1 MAYLENKH
9 RGGISGEKGSKY
21 ESFYTTFKVADY
33 LSTTTGVDGDI
44 PEVLFQSQVMAY
56 LDDLL
61 ITDNTRRIY
70 HQIKNVANFRWP
82 SVEGDFIK
90 QKDAS
95 EQAGENYKLVLVYSD
110 SKFNKDV
117 PIDLEPC
124 TDFSYFPYDPSIYT
138 VIEKSSDFKSAL
150 KRILKFA
157 NPSDDKLYA
166 LAVCILGY
174 WIGNDMQKG
183 LTLKNFKDC
192 IVSNSNISTIFDRD
206 ISISNECR
214 RILDS
219 IPGFSY
225 TISGNSIVWESRRYK
240 DNVTIWS
247 RDLEARIISKSPQT
261 INDIVKLM

>member
-9 RGGISGEKGSKY
+9 RGGISGEKGTKY
-21 ESFYTTFKVADY
+21 ESFYTTFKVANY
-33 LSTTTGVDGDI
+33 LSTTIGVDGDT

-70 HQIKNVANFRWP
+70 HQIKNVANLRWS
-82 SVEGDFIK
+82 SVEDDFRR

-95 EQAGENYKLVLVYSD
+95 EHAGENYKLVLVYSD
-110 SKFNKDV
+110 SEFDENV
-117 PIDLEPC
+117 PIDLESC
-124 TDFSYFPYDPSIYT
+124 TDFSYFPYNSSIYT

-150 KRILKFA
+150 KGILKFD

-166 LAVCILGY
+166 LALCILGY
-174 WIGNDMQKG
+174 WIGNDMQEG
-183 LTLKNFKDC
+183 VTLRNFKDC

-206 ISISNECR
+206 ISISKECR

-225 TISGNSIVWESRRYK
+225 TIRGNSIVWESRRYK

-247 RDLEARIISKSPQT
+247 GDLEARIISKSPKT